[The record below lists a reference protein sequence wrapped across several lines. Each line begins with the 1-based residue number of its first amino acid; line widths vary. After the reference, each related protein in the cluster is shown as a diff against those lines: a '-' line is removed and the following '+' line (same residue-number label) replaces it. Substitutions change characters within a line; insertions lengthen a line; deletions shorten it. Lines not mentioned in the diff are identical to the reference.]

1 MFAGSSILARES
13 DRNALRGVE
22 IQYTRI
28 VNAVESNERAR
39 INRARILEVVDID
52 RPIRQILGSD
62 RQRARIFERAGLELG
77 RHSAHGILA
86 GELHRAA
93 IKTGTAADNRTH
105 LHRTVRLNRAVVA
118 DRGLLA
124 VDGQDVAQTHV
135 LGRNVDL
142 DRARGRVVDYGIRS
156 KQKAVHGS
164 QIVRFMVER
173 DVDRAGVAEGRT
185 IEHLDGVVVGSLLVP
200 GGPQVNRDD
209 ARFGVVKDTL
219 VSHTD
224 AEHVAR
230 RDNVSRATAR
240 NVDAARVLELGTLT
254 RRHDCADFGVRSST
268 RHAVEVKRH
277 VAGIGDVGLCT
288 RVQTVGIALFRCA
301 ARHVHRE
308 RAGVGGTAVCAIEI
322 NAVGCLLVSLDSHIH
337 HAGGVVGEFA
347 LLKANGFCA
356 FLQGINRNR
365 YLAVIGKRLIR
376 IEVHPIGIGGLIDH
390 RRICNKRTIPMTRT
404 SDRNRTRILQH
415 GRAVFKTDALDEMHS
430 TVKFDVELAG
440 VFNRSIFT
448 NPNPLSYTVA
458 IDLVSR
464 LSYQVNATA
473 LFVD

>member
-39 INRARILEVVDID
+39 IKRARILEVVDID

-185 IEHLDGVVVGSLLVP
+185 IEHLDGVVVGRLLVRRRTEAD
-200 GGPQVNRDD
+200 RDD
-209 ARFGVVKDTL
+209 TRFGIIEHTL
-219 VSHTD
+219 VDH
-224 AEHVAR
+224 ANAQKIAR
-230 RDNVSRATAR
+230 IDNPFRAAARD
-240 NVDAARVLELGTLT
+240 VDATVVLELGALA

-288 RVQTVGIALFRCA
+288 RVQPVGIALFRCA
-301 ARHVHRE
+301 ARHVHHE
-308 RAGVGGTAVCAIEI
+308 RAGVGGTARFADHLNAIGRIFMGFDGQIHVPGFFIGERSAVCHNRMGLTLLRLHVDIEI
-322 NAVGCLLVSLDSHIH
+322 PA
-337 HAGGVVGEFA
+337 
-347 LLKANGFCA
+347 
-356 FLQGINRNR
+356 
-365 YLAVIGKRLIR
+365 IR
-376 IEVHPIGIGGLIDH
+376 E
-390 RRICNKRTIPMTRT
+390 
-404 SDRNRTRILQH
+404 
-415 GRAVFKTDALDEMHS
+415 
-430 TVKFDVELAG
+430 
-440 VFNRSIFT
+440 
-448 NPNPLSYTVA
+448 
-458 IDLVSR
+458 
-464 LSYQVNATA
+464 
-473 LFVD
+473 